1 MFGSVLQSMLA
12 VPLVLLAFFLALPAA
27 AQHLSTECPPQT
39 ATVSSGGTVTINITD
54 CAADI
59 GFIGIGA
66 IDGGSTGPADFE
78 DHGTATTR
86 RTGDEWF
93 LDYSHNGSTGIGGSD
108 VFELTGADG
117 TGNDDV
123 LFTITIT
130 ASASP
135 ITVTPGALPPLQAGT
150 LFTQTLTSTGGTG
163 SYTYEVVAGTLPPG
177 ITLSQGGVL
186 SGTPTERGAYSF
198 GVRSRDS
205 NGITVDKGYTGSVQ
219 NPTLALLTGN
229 GTASRGQPFSQ
240 QLAVIG
246 GVAPYEFQIET
257 GALPAGITLSSG
269 GLLSGTTSAAGSSFP
284 VTIRVTDASTGPGR
298 YFEVEAF
305 TLAVTNNQP
314 PTANAG
320 PNQTVASG
328 AGVTLDGT
336 GSTDPENQTLSYT
349 WSQTGGPG
357 VVLSSTTAAQP
368 TFSAPTVAF
377 NAAPAIL
384 TFSLIVNDGVQNSV
398 ADSVV
403 ITVSPAVNQP
413 PTANAGADQTV
424 ASGAGVTLDA
434 RGSTDQEGQAMA
446 FIWSQTGGPAVVLSS
461 PVAPQPTFTAP
472 TVAFNAAPVVLTFD
486 LVADDGFLSSVADSV
501 TITVSPAVNQV
512 PTANAGPNQTVVSG
526 AGVTLDGTAS
536 NDPENQT
543 LSYTWSQSGGPG
555 VALVGANAAQPTFTA
570 PTVAFNA
577 APVVLIFSLVVN
589 DGAQNS
595 VADSVTI
602 TVNPAVN
609 QPPTANAGPNQTV
622 ASGAGVTLDG
632 TGSTDPENQT
642 LTLTWSQSGGP
653 AVDLSSTS
661 GAQPTFTAPTVPF
674 NAAPVVLTFDLI
686 VNDGVQNSLLD
697 SVVIT
702 VSPAVNQPP
711 TANAG
716 ANQTVASG
724 ASVTLDGTGSTD
736 PENQTLTYSWSQTG
750 GPGVALSSTTAAQP
764 AFSAPSLPFNA
775 PDAVL
780 IFSLLVNDGVQD
792 SLADDVTITVTAPV
806 DVTAPTV
813 TLAGLPSSVLPGA
826 VVQVDVLFSEDV
838 TGLAADDFVIASGTA
853 TAISGSGSSYVLT
866 ITATG
871 GGTLSVFLP
880 ADSAIDIA
888 ANGNLASN
896 TLEAGAGAIT
906 ETEEAIA
913 TYLQLRANALAGAQP
928 GLIRLLQSVGGPQV
942 SVSSKGFTYATEP
955 GHPVWA
961 SITGQ
966 WGENGD
972 ADTRYVLGA
981 VGTHAWISER
991 AILGIMLELDQMA
1004 LSEPGRTVEGTGWL
1018 VGPYV
1023 AGQVQDH
1030 PLFYEGRVLW
1040 GKTRNEVEQFGLPAD
1055 SFDSERLLAQ
1065 FKLQGQMTLGAT
1077 TVLPYVDGSYV
1088 SDRQESYVDGLGNP
1102 IAGQTVEQS
1111 QVALGLD
1118 LNWTLASGGGVLEPM
1133 AGLSA
1138 VYTDSAGTGAA
1149 ALIEPAFQ
1157 GWRGKL
1163 KAGLR
1168 HSTGRSVFDV
1178 MTFVDGIGT
1187 PDYRDYGLTLSFSTQ
1202 F

>member
-1 MFGSVLQSMLA
+1 M
-12 VPLVLLAFFLALPAA
+12 
-27 AQHLSTECPPQT
+27 
-39 ATVSSGGTVTINITD
+39 TINITD
-54 CAADI
+54 CASNI
-59 GFIGIGA
+59 GFIGIGV

-93 LDYSHNGSTGIGGSD
+93 LDYSHNGSTGIGGTD

-135 ITVTPGALPPLQAGT
+135 ITVAPGALPTLQAGT
-150 LFTQTLTSTGGTG
+150 PFSQTLTSTGGTG
-163 SYTYEVVAGTLPPG
+163 SYTYAVAAGTVPAG
-177 ITLSQGGVL
+177 TSLSQGGVL

-198 GVRSRDS
+198 AVRSTDA
-205 NGITVDKGYTGSVQ
+205 NGISVDKGYTGSVQ
-219 NPTLALLTGN
+219 NPTLALLAGS

-269 GLLSGTTSAAGSSFP
+269 GLLSGTTSDPGSSFP

-305 TLAVTNNQP
+305 TLAVTNNQAP
-314 PTANAG
+314 NSNAG
-320 PNQTVASG
+320 ADQTVASG

-336 GSTDPENQTLSYT
+336 GSTDPEGQTLSYT

-377 NAAPAIL
+377 NAAPVVL

-472 TVAFNAAPVVLTFD
+472 TVAFNAAPVVLTFE

-501 TITVSPAVNQV
+501 TITVNPAVNQV
-512 PTANAGPNQTVVSG
+512 PTANAG
-526 AGVTLDGTAS
+526 
-536 NDPENQT
+536 
-543 LSYTWSQSGGPG
+543 
-555 VALVGANAAQPTFTA
+555 
-570 PTVAFNA
+570 
-577 APVVLIFSLVVN
+577 
-589 DGAQNS
+589 
-595 VADSVTI
+595 AD
-602 TVNPAVN
+602 
-609 QPPTANAGPNQTV
+609 QTV

-642 LTLTWSQSGGP
+642 LSYTWSQSGGP
-653 AVDLSSTS
+653 AVDLSSTTA
-661 GAQPTFTAPTVPF
+661 AQPTFSAPTVAF
-674 NAAPVVLTFDLI
+674 NAAPAILTFDLV
-686 VNDGVQNSLLD
+686 VNDGVQNSVAD
-697 SVVIT
+697 SVTIT
-702 VSPAVNQPP
+702 VNPAVNQVP

-716 ANQTVASG
+716 ADQTVASG
-724 ASVTLDGTGSTD
+724 AGVTLDGTGSTD
-736 PENQTLTYSWSQTG
+736 PEGQTLAYTWSQTG
-750 GPGVALSSTTAAQP
+750 GPGVSLTGSTLAQP
-764 AFSAPSLPFNA
+764 TFTAPSLPFNA

-780 IFSLLVNDGVQD
+780 TFSLVVNDGVQD

-806 DVTAPTV
+806 DLTAPTV

-838 TGLAADDFVIASGTA
+838 TGLAADDFAIANGTA

-880 ADSAIDIA
+880 ADSAIDVA

-896 TLEAGAGAIT
+896 TLEAGPGAVS
-906 ETEEAIA
+906 ETEAAIA
-913 TYLQLRANALAGAQP
+913 TYLQQRANALVGAQP

-942 SVSSKGFTYATEP
+942 AVSSKGFTYATEP

-981 VGTHAWISER
+981 VGTHAWLSER
-991 AILGIMLELDQMA
+991 AILGIMLELDQMV

-1018 VGPYV
+1018 IGPYV

-1040 GKTRNEVEQFGLPAD
+1040 GKTSNAVEQFGLPAD

-1065 FKLQGQMTLGAT
+1065 FKLQGEMMLGT
-1077 TVLPYVDGSYV
+1077 TRVLPFVDGSYV
-1088 SDRQESYVDGLGNP
+1088 SDRQESYVDGLGNT

-1118 LNWTLASGGGVLEPM
+1118 LNWTLAAGNGVLEPM

-1138 VYTDSAGTGAA
+1138 VYTDSAGSGAA